1 MKNESIICRKAVDTF
16 GIESQKAM
24 AVEECA
30 ELINALMKEIRGRV
44 TDDDIITEIADVQ
57 IMCEQLMQ
65 YYGRDMVVRERY
77 RKLRR
82 LEVRIREYLHR
93 KDEKELFD

>member
-1 MKNESIICRKAVDTF
+1 MKNESIICSKAIETF
-16 GIESQKAM
+16 GINNQKMM

-30 ELINALMKEIRGRV
+30 ELINALVKEKRGRV
-44 TDDDIITEIADVQ
+44 SDDEIITEIADVQ

-65 YYGRDMVVRERY
+65 HYGREKVTRERY

-82 LEVRIREYLHR
+82 LEVRIRETKR
-93 KDEKELFD
+93 NKNQKKFDV